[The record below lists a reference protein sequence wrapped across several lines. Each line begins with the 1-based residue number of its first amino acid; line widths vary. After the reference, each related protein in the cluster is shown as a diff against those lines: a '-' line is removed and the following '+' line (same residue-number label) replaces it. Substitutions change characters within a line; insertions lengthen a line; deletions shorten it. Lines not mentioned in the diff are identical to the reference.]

1 MPPIPPED
9 DETATRTLF
18 VGNLDYEVTPDE
30 LQPVFGRFGV
40 VEDIDVKRAAG
51 GSGAYAFIRFFNLDM
66 AYHAKIE
73 MSGRLIGRHQC
84 RIGYGKASPSSCLWV
99 GGIGPWLTP
108 ESLGRAFGRHA
119 LVQRVEWPP
128 GMNYAY
134 VQFASTDEARNAM
147 NMMRGAPLGGQD
159 RRVRI
164 DFADITQITSPH
176 NVPRNGRIDP
186 PMPPGRPWPPEPE
199 LDRRNVYEDHHR
211 HSSRTDFRRS
221 PSPDRRRSGSDRRP
235 AEPEI
240 LDATSMLELASQVP
254 VVWSGTLM
262 LKNSAFATR
271 LHLVDGDVRL
281 VDALMRDPSTTERTS
296 LKITQRLRLDDS
308 KLGEVR
314 RRISLAGPSGCAILL
329 ALASPDSGTAGDQGH
344 RPLKNLVLYLRQK
357 DAAGVVL
364 LPPTGSS
371 GSNSGKSSSHRDSG
385 LLHAFPPCDF
395 ARQQLMRRAPRLV
408 LGGQTAEDYLVVIVV
423 RLSS

>member
-1 MPPIPPED
+1 MNRSARYHASRDVNPDADEYERSAKRRKEERPPGPGPIIDPQFHTLCLSQFNARNSDDEITNAIYHEFKKFGDFTVKIIYSGPRRLAYIDFQYADDAHDAKQLFQDKLVLFDTPIRVDVVYSSKPPPPRGHSPSPPEGYRRSSPYSSRPPPRDGNGTYDGPREPPAPYHDRQPRGHQQQQMPPIPPED

-159 RRVRI
+159 RRLRI

-186 PMPPGRPWPPEPE
+186 PMPPTT
-199 LDRRNVYEDHHR
+199 L
-211 HSSRTDFRRS
+211 
-221 PSPDRRRSGSDRRP
+221 
-235 AEPEI
+235 
-240 LDATSMLELASQVP
+240 ATGA
-254 VVWSGTLM
+254 
-262 LKNSAFATR
+262 
-271 LHLVDGDVRL
+271 
-281 VDALMRDPSTTERTS
+281 
-296 LKITQRLRLDDS
+296 
-308 KLGEVR
+308 
-314 RRISLAGPSGCAILL
+314 
-329 ALASPDSGTAGDQGH
+329 
-344 RPLKNLVLYLRQK
+344 
-357 DAAGVVL
+357 
-364 LPPTGSS
+364 
-371 GSNSGKSSSHRDSG
+371 
-385 LLHAFPPCDF
+385 
-395 ARQQLMRRAPRLV
+395 
-408 LGGQTAEDYLVVIVV
+408 
-423 RLSS
+423 